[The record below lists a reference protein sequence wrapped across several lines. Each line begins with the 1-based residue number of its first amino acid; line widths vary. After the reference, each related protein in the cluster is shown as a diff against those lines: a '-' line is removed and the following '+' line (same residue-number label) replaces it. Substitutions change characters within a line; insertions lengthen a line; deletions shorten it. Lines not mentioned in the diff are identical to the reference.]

1 MRSRERGRW
10 SGMWDKG
17 SFIDVEFDGKCR
29 MIQVSNFVIVEVLM
43 EVAIEMNW
51 RPSKSTTPGTKN

>member
-1 MRSRERGRW
+1 
-10 SGMWDKG
+10 MWDKG

-43 EVAIEMNW
+43 EVAIEMNR